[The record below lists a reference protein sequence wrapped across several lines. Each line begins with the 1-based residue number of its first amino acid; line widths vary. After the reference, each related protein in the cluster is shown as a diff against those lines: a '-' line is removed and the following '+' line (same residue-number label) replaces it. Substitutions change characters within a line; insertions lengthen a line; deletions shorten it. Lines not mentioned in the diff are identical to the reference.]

1 MSKIIIKES
10 ELVKL
15 IEIAMDL
22 DRYVQQSNYDTN
34 NGNESLEQ
42 SIESIIDRLKELLG
56 MFKYGKK
63 IPTTTSSE
71 LYGVMDKINNIYN
84 EIKFED

>member
-34 NGNESLEQ
+34 NGNESLEE

-71 LYGVMDKINNIYN
+71 LYGVIDKINNIYN